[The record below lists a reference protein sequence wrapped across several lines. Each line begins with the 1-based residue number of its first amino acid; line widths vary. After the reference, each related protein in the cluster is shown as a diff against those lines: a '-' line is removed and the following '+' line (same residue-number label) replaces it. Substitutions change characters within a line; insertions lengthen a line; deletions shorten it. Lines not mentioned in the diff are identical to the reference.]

1 MPAACGHMRRRGEGR
16 EGSVHLRMADL
27 LGMASSFDLPDREGP
42 KAIVNSAYASR
53 QQGGRIDG
61 RCVWPMQ
68 AGRAIGQSR
77 RKVIG
82 PLHDWRLTRGAVG
95 LTHARHGQGSQHDE
109 SDGLHDG
116 RCCFLV
122 AHFEGVRPAE
132 DWEELATMGALQSL
146 E

>member
-1 MPAACGHMRRRGEGR
+1 MTRRGEGR
-16 EGSVHLRMADL
+16 EGSVHRRMADL
-27 LGMASSFDLPDREGP
+27 LGMASSFDLADREGP
-42 KAIVNSAYASR
+42 GNNR
-53 QQGGRIDG
+53 QKQARKLQGNEEGRIDG
-61 RCVWPMQ
+61 ICVWPTQ

-95 LTHARHGQGSQHDE
+95 LNHARHGHRSQHEE

-122 AHFEGVRPAE
+122 AQGVA
-132 DWEELATMGALQSL
+132 G
-146 E
+146 